1 MAKLIIATLF
11 LYIVHLL
18 LCNGSSSGD
27 GSNSISNS
35 SDYIEDYAR
44 YLARFNKSMSRMNE
58 PRRLA
63 SFIKNSKLIMA
74 HNSENTDTVSG
85 GSSSSIKSNFIL
97 SVNSYTDLL
106 DEEIVSMFPPT
117 IPDHSSIHSYSMVD
131 GEKNN
136 LNRYIRTSDSH
147 LRIQSPFPV
156 EVVERRSSL
165 AESINWATTS
175 NLYGAAFISTI
186 RNQVRTTLCMYM
198 YVCIYATYIRCLCVC
213 IRSNSQYCGHRKLYS
228 TYNVCMYE

>member
-18 LCNGSSSGD
+18 LCNGSGD
-27 GSNSISNS
+27 VSNSVSNS
-35 SDYIEDYAR
+35 SDYIEDYSR

-58 PRRLA
+58 RRRLA

-85 GSSSSIKSNFIL
+85 GSSSIKSNFIL

-106 DEEIVSMFPPT
+106 DEEIASMFPPT
-117 IPDHSSIHSYSMVD
+117 IPDHSYSMVD
-131 GEKNN
+131 GKKKN

-186 RNQVRTTLCMYM
+186 RNQVRTTIFMYM
-198 YVCIYATYIRCLCVC
+198 YVCIYATYIRCLNVC
-213 IRSNSQYCGHRKLYS
+213 IRSNSKYCGHRKLYS

>member
-27 GSNSISNS
+27 GSNSVSNS

-58 PRRLA
+58 PRRLT

-85 GSSSSIKSNFIL
+85 GSSSIKSNFIL
-97 SVNSYTDLL
+97 SVNSYTDLF
-106 DEEIVSMFPPT
+106 DEEIASMFPQT

-156 EVVERRSSL
+156 KVVERRSSL

-175 NLYGAAFISTI
+175 NIYGAAFISTI
-186 RNQVRTTLCMYM
+186 RNQVRTTLFM
-198 YVCIYATYIRCLCVC
+198 CIY
-213 IRSNSQYCGHRKLYS
+213 
-228 TYNVCMYE
+228 VCMYLCDVYTMSLCMYT